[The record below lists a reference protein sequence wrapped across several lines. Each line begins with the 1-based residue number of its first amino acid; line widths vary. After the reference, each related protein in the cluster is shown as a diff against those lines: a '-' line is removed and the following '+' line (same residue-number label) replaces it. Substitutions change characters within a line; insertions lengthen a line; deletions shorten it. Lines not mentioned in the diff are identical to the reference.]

1 MDYKEAYTKL
11 KSTTLS
17 ERLFAARY
25 FAKNATSN
33 DRLKLTEAK
42 NLEEST
48 WVINSLETAIERA
61 SDIAIPKVAKNKSVS
76 KIEIPI
82 QDSSSNDKYLHA
94 KAVEEVSGTI
104 LHEFGNVI
112 ASILIDGPLEFDN
125 YNGSNTCKQVN
136 QLALLIGAIKELK
149 KVSTTPTFTEF
160 NISTLIDDILHLT
173 RTQCDGIEIRLG
185 GEIPFMVRADYGQLL
200 IAVTNGLRNAI
211 DAVNSPESRDLKIVI
226 NWGKAGSEN
235 FLVILDTGLGFK
247 GDPQDAFKM
256 GRSSK
261 DGHIGFGL
269 TTAKQAIELIDG
281 TINVSN
287 TADGACFEVRW
298 SRENEDTDS

>member
-1 MDYKEAYTKL
+1 
-11 KSTTLS
+11 
-17 ERLFAARY
+17 
-25 FAKNATSN
+25 
-33 DRLKLTEAK
+33 
-42 NLEEST
+42 
-48 WVINSLETAIERA
+48 
-61 SDIAIPKVAKNKSVS
+61 
-76 KIEIPI
+76 
-82 QDSSSNDKYLHA
+82 
-94 KAVEEVSGTI
+94 
-104 LHEFGNVI
+104 
-112 ASILIDGPLEFDN
+112 
-125 YNGSNTCKQVN
+125 
-136 QLALLIGAIKELK
+136 
-149 KVSTTPTFTEF
+149 
-160 NISTLIDDILHLT
+160 
-173 RTQCDGIEIRLG
+173 
-185 GEIPFMVRADYGQLL
+185 MVRADYGQLL